1 MQGARWIARTRAE
14 RRLRVL
20 LVALASLSVGAG
32 SPPVIPSEPGAIND
46 GASGTAAG
54 WVRTPTGQGTG
65 CALGSPYSFFHREGT
80 DPAKLLI
87 YFQGGGACWNWVSC
101 SGMFD
106 PSVDDD
112 ELTDYAGIL
121 DAGNPE
127 NPLRE
132 FSMVFIPYCTGDVHV
147 GDTLRTYGDD
157 PEAAPV
163 AHRGYRNVTAVLDR
177 LSAWDR
183 HPDTVVVTG
192 ASAGAYGA
200 LFYLPAVARRFPRA
214 RIVMIG
220 DSGVPLLHDSPAVL
234 ETWNAMSS
242 LREIWKREPSDDAGS
257 HPLREAYR
265 QAALEGSR
273 LSMAQITSDHDAI
286 QGAFYLISGSH
297 DWRAATYTLL
307 EEARRIDPTFRS
319 FLVAGADHGL
329 LRTDRFYEYAAG
341 GVRLRE
347 WIADRVLGGKVDDV
361 RCATCFMEGS
371 GSGGPDGAAA
381 GRDRGE

>member
-1 MQGARWIARTRAE
+1 MQGASWTAPTRAG
-14 RRLRVL
+14 RRLRVV
-20 LVALASLSVGAG
+20 LVGTVFFSLGASSL
-32 SPPVIPSEPGAIND
+32 PVFPSEPGAAND
-46 GASGTAAG
+46 GTSGKAGG
-54 WVRTPTGQGTG
+54 WVRTPTGEGTR

-112 ELTDYAGIL
+112 ELGDYAGIF

-127 NPLRE
+127 NPFRE
-132 FSMVFIPYCTGDVHV
+132 FAIVFIPYCTGDVHV
-147 GDTLRTYGDD
+147 GDTLRSYGDD
-157 PEAAPV
+157 PDAAPV

-183 HPDTVVVTG
+183 QPDTVVVVG

-200 LFYLPAVARRFPRA
+200 LFHAPAVARRFPRA

-220 DSGVPLLHDSPAVL
+220 DSGVPLLHDPPAVL
-234 ETWNAMSS
+234 ETWNGISS
-242 LREIWKREPSDDAGS
+242 LRRIWKHEPSDNAAS

-273 LSMAQITSDHDAI
+273 LRTAQITSNHDAI

-297 DWRAATYTLL
+297 EWRTATYALL

-319 FLVAGADHGL
+319 FLVEGADHGL
-329 LRTDRFYEYAAG
+329 LPTHRFYEYAAD
-341 GVRLRE
+341 GVRLRD
-347 WIADRVLGGKVDDV
+347 WIAGLVGGEKVDDV
-361 RCATCFMEGS
+361 RCATCNLEA
-371 GSGGPDGAAA
+371 SGGEGPAAERGA
-381 GRDRGE
+381 GTR